1 MELIGRTMVYY
12 LLTGKRNLS
21 LNKAKVLA
29 AKTGTDPLLWMDRD
43 RAAERREVWAKVFGG
58 KK

>member
-1 MELIGRTMVYY
+1 MELIGRTMVHY

-21 LNKAKVLA
+21 IEKAKIV
-29 AKTGTDPLLWMDRD
+29 AKRTGTDPVIWLDPARVADRQV
-43 RAAERREVWAKVFGG
+43 AWKKTFGD